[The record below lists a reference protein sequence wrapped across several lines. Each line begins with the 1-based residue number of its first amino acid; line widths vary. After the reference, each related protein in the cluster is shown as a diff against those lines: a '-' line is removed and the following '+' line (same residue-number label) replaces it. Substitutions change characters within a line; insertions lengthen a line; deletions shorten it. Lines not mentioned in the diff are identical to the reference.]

1 MLDPDIQIACLA
13 SQTRY
18 KNRDDILVLLAPEAS
33 RWAGLFTTNACA
45 AAPVQLARQ
54 RLAAH
59 ASGASLRALL
69 VNAGNANAATGARG
83 LFDAEQLCAALAPQL
98 GVNSEQILPCSTGI
112 IGEYLPVSELR
123 VKVGSANAELG
134 RADWERAAR
143 AIWTTDTTT
152 KLVYTSFSFG
162 GRARSLVGIAKGS
175 GMVQPNM
182 ATMIAILATD
192 ASIERSQLQ
201 KALRMGAKHSFNA
214 ISVDGDT
221 STNDSLVLIS
231 TGAVVETSGS
241 DMENFQSALDSC
253 CQQLAQALVADGEG
267 VTRTMAVNV
276 QQALYDDE
284 ARRVA
289 FSVANSPLVKTAL
302 HASDPNWGRIVS
314 AVGQAGLEGFDQD
327 RLRLWLGDTL
337 VITHGSVNPDYSE
350 EAGAKEMQAEQVR
363 INVELGRGS
372 ASFTAYGCD
381 LSAEYVRI
389 NSEYRS

>member
-1 MLDPDIQIACLA
+1 MFDTDIKMACLA
-13 SQTRY
+13 SRTRY

-45 AAPVQLARQ
+45 AAPVQLARR
-54 RLAAH
+54 RLAEH

-83 LFDAEQLCAALAPQL
+83 LLDAEQLCAALAPQL
-98 GVNSEQILPCSTGI
+98 GITSEQVLPCSTGI
-112 IGEYLPVSELR
+112 IGEYLPVPELL
-123 VKVGSANAELG
+123 VKLGSVNAELG

-143 AIWTTDTTT
+143 AIWTTDTTI
-152 KLVYTSFSFG
+152 KLAHTSFSFG

-182 ATMIAILATD
+182 ATMIGILATD

-241 DMENFQSALDSC
+241 DMANFQSALDSC

-267 VTRTMAVNV
+267 VKRTMAVSV
-276 QQALYDDE
+276 KQARDSAE

-302 HASDPNWGRIVS
+302 HAADPNWGRIVS
-314 AVGQAGLEGFDQD
+314 AVGQAGIESFDQSG
-327 RLRLWLGDTL
+327 LKLWLGETL
-337 VITHGSVNPDYSE
+337 VVEQGTIAPSYAE
-350 EAGAKEMQAEQVR
+350 QAGAQEMQAEQVL